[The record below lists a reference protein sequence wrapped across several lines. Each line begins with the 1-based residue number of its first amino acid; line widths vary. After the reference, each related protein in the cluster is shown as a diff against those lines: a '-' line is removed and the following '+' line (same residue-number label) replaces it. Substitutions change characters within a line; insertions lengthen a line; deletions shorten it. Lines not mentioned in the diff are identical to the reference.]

1 MKFSLGS
8 AVCVIEETGGGG
20 GGRWGQVLKT
30 HAGIKVNCS
39 VVEMSSVGN
48 VEWRGK
54 R

>member
-1 MKFSLGS
+1 M
-8 AVCVIEETGGGG
+8 GGGG
-20 GGRWGQVLKT
+20 GGGGGVLKT
-30 HAGIKVNCS
+30 HAVSKVNCT